1 MRCHLTARQDMKT
14 SPPIPNQTKDFTM
27 NTSSLLRRPLAA
39 ALALA
44 AALTSTH
51 ALARDDDA
59 PFSRTVFF
67 GDSLTDA
74 GFFRPLLPAAAQPV
88 IGQFTTNPGL
98 VWSQYLANYYGADRS
113 TAWLATGALPKA
125 DDGDNYAVGGARV
138 ATDSIGALGYT
149 PSLDSQLSEYLR
161 RNGGRADARALYTVW
176 GGANDLFAIT
186 AGAPAASTI
195 ADAVSAQIGLV
206 GKLRAAGAEY
216 ILVPTIP
223 DLGVTPGFLA
233 QGSAAAAQG
242 TALSVAYNNALYQ
255 GLAAQGLRVIP
266 LDTFNLLR
274 EITGNPGAYGLQ
286 NVTGT
291 ACQPQITAQSLTCNP
306 TSYVS
311 ADAPWTYAFADGVHP
326 SSAAHAMLADY
337 AVASIEGPRQV
348 ALLPRSAIA
357 TGRAR
362 SQMVAAQLQSRS
374 DEAAGRF
381 WGGMRV
387 DARRAK
393 NETTDDGFGGGGAEF
408 LAGYDRASG
417 ALAYGGYLALTR
429 QEIDYRQNRGDF
441 KQREAGLGGYLGW
454 RGESFWVDG
463 QIGWSRLGFD
473 VRRDAALGSG
483 KRRHEGSPDGSR
495 LHAAFGA
502 GWQMGGET
510 FRHGPLLRVLAQ
522 RVKVDGYTESQPQLA
537 TALAFPEQQL
547 DVVNVAAGWQAEWH
561 LGSTQPFVSLT
572 AEREYGDRPEQAFA
586 RMTTLAVGGDYAVPA
601 PLHDRRYANL
611 HAGLR
616 SQLQGV
622 DIQGGVSLD
631 LGHDNGSQAGVYFSA
646 GKKF

>member
-1 MRCHLTARQDMKT
+1 MSKT
-14 SPPIPNQTKDFTM
+14 TVF
-27 NTSSLLRRPLAA
+27 RRPLVA

-44 AALTSTH
+44 AALTTTH
-51 ALARDDDA
+51 ASARNDDA
-59 PFSRTVFF
+59 AFSRTVFF

-74 GFFRPLLPAAAQPV
+74 GFFRPLLPATAQPV

-113 TAWLATGALPKA
+113 TAWLATGSAPRV
-125 DDGDNYAVGGARV
+125 DGGDNYAVGGARV
-138 ATDSIGALGYT
+138 AVDVTGKLGHT
-149 PSLDSQLSEYLR
+149 PSLNAQLNEYLR
-161 RNGGRADARALYTVW
+161 RTGGRADARALYTVW
-176 GGANDLFAIT
+176 GGANDLFAI
-186 AGAPAASTI
+186 AQGAPVASTI
-195 ADAVSAQIGLV
+195 ADAVSAQVGMV
-206 GKLRAAGAEY
+206 GKLRVAGAEY

-242 TALSVAYNNALYQ
+242 TALSQAYNSALYQ
-255 GLAAQGLRVIP
+255 GLAAKGLRVIP

-274 EITGNPGAYGLQ
+274 EITANPAAYGLQ

-326 SSAAHAMLADY
+326 SSAAHVMLADY
-337 AVASIEGPRQV
+337 AVATLEAPRQV

-374 DEAAGRF
+374 DEDAGRF
-381 WGGMRV
+381 WGGLRV
-387 DARRAK
+387 DARRSK
-393 NETTDDGFGGGGAEF
+393 NETSDDGFGGGGPE
-408 LAGYDRASG
+408 LMAGYDRAQG
-417 ALAYGGYLALTR
+417 ALVYGGYLALAG
-429 QEIDYRQNRGDF
+429 QKIEYRRDRGEF

-454 RGESFWVDG
+454 RGESFWLDG
-463 QIGWSRLGFD
+463 QLGWSRLGFD
-473 VRRDAALGSG
+473 VRRDVALGSG

-495 LHAAFGA
+495 LHVALGA
-502 GWQMGGET
+502 GWQLGSET

-522 RVKVDGYTESQPQLA
+522 RVKVDGYAESQPHLA

-547 DVVNVAAGWQAEWH
+547 DVMNVSAGWQAEWN
-561 LGSTQPFVSLT
+561 LGNTQPFVSLT

-586 RMTTLAVGGDYAVPA
+586 RMSTLAVNGDYAVPA
-601 PLHDRRYANL
+601 ALQDRRYANL

-616 SQLQGV
+616 SQLHGV

-631 LGHDNGSQAGVYFSA
+631 LGHDNGSQAAVYLTA